1 MDKIEPLHSTTEE
14 LETWNYWV
22 LGIWIKIMI
31 ICYMKDTDVRGSVIS
46 PAYSFDVSNPK
57 IDKQQS
63 GRGRGGVIIS
73 PWLLQ
78 ILALSP
84 VPVTVSAP
92 QPIIKYLQ
100 ITH

>member
-1 MDKIEPLHSTTEE
+1 
-14 LETWNYWV
+14 
-22 LGIWIKIMI
+22 MI

-46 PAYSFDVSNPK
+46 PAYSFDVSNPL

-63 GRGRGGVIIS
+63 GRGLGGVIIS